1 MTTAEATIHL
11 HINPHESIEE
21 VLEIKLFEFKTFF
34 LQKTIL
40 DKVFKS
46 RLEKLKRIE
55 QAYLTLSKENLK
67 PITPQHFDLI
77 ESNEIITI
85 YNDFQAKLNKIKLNI
100 NQANST
106 NQLIYTVEKL
116 LTLHNQY
123 LEKWPETNYS
133 GEVVISKGKNPMEL
147 FFGIQK
153 FQQNGGNYFEDLV
166 KKENICPEILRNE
179 TKRLSLC
186 RNLNKNE

>member
-11 HINPHESIEE
+11 PINADESLED

-34 LQKTIL
+34 LQKSIL

-55 QAYLTLSKENLK
+55 QAYLTLSNDKL
-67 PITPQHFDLI
+67 PTITPHHFDLI

-85 YNDFQAKLNKIKLNI
+85 YNDFQAKLNKIKLYI
-100 NQANST
+100 NQTDST
-106 NQLIYTVEKL
+106 NQLIHIVEQL
-116 LTLHNQY
+116 LKLHNQY

-133 GEVVISKGKNPMEL
+133 GEVIISKEKDPMEL
-147 FFGIQK
+147 FYAIQK
-153 FQQNGGNYFEDLV
+153 FQQNGGNNFEDLV

>member
-11 HINPHESIEE
+11 HINPNESIEE

-67 PITPQHFDLI
+67 PITPQNFDLI

-133 GEVVISKGKNPMEL
+133 GEVVISKEKNPMEL
-147 FFGIQK
+147 FFAIQK

>member
-11 HINPHESIEE
+11 HINPNESIEE

-67 PITPQHFDLI
+67 PITPQNFDLI

-133 GEVVISKGKNPMEL
+133 GEVLISKEKNPMEL
-147 FFGIQK
+147 FFAIQK